1 MDFKCMSRVKLPT
14 LIEKNKHTCHKNDSF
29 QTAPSDVDLFAL
41 LLKPI
46 DVLWSQVTKMAYDQ
60 L

>member
-1 MDFKCMSRVKLPT
+1 MDFKWISGVKLPT
-14 LIEKNKHTCHKNDSF
+14 LIKKNKHTCHKNDSF

-46 DVLWSQVTKMAYDQ
+46 NVLRSEVTRIAYDR